1 MRIGV
6 ISDTHDNLPAI
17 EAAAKAFKEAGV
29 ERVLFAGDFC
39 APFSLAKM
47 REFGAPVVAVFGN
60 NDGDKLL
67 LKQRAEGFCD
77 LAEAPRELE
86 IGGKRVLLMHFP
98 WLLESAAKSGDFD
111 LIVYG
116 HTHEPDIRKVGGT
129 LIVNPGECGGWL
141 KGKKTIA
148 IVDLERMEAELVE
161 L

>member
-1 MRIGV
+1 MKLGV
-6 ISDTHDNLPAI
+6 LSDTHDNLTAI
-17 EAAAKAFKEAGV
+17 EAAEKAFKEARV

-39 APFSLAKM
+39 APFAVARMKG
-47 REFGAPVVAVFGN
+47 FGVPIVAVFGN

-67 LKQRAEGFCD
+67 LKERGEGFCD

-86 IGGKRVLLMHFP
+86 VGGRRILLMHFP
-98 WLLESAAKSGDFD
+98 WLLEAVAKSGEFD

-116 HTHEPDIRKVGGT
+116 HTHEPEIRRVGRT

-141 KGKKTIA
+141 KGKKTLA
-148 IVDLERMEAELVE
+148 IVDLEAMEAELVE

>member
-1 MRIGV
+1 VKVGV
-6 ISDTHDNLPAI
+6 LSDTHDNLASI
-17 EAAAKAFKEAGV
+17 EGAARKFKEAGV

-39 APFSLAKM
+39 SPFAAAKM
-47 REFGAPVVAVFGN
+47 REFGVPILAVFGN

-67 LKQRAEGFCD
+67 LKQRSADFCD

-86 IGGKRVLLMHFP
+86 LAGRRVLLLHFP
-98 WLLESAAKSGDFD
+98 WLLDSLAKSGDFD

-116 HTHEPDIRKVGGT
+116 HTHEPEVRRVGGT
-129 LIVNPGECGGWL
+129 LILNPGECGGWL